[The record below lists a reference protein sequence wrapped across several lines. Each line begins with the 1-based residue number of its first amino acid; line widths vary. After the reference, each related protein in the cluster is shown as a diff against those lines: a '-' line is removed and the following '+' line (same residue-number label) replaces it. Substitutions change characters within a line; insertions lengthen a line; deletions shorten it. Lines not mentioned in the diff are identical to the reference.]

1 MDILFRNVPE
11 TTLYIEDKE
20 SALISWQA
28 DSGRLGRCKSSRRLL
43 APCCSWSMALNTVT
57 NDLVLIC
64 QFGGRDQSYF
74 TCRGA
79 VHRAEIDSSM
89 QCPSGLAVLVTG
101 NMFVLDLDLRRHNL
115 QGALPI
121 MKSLL
126 FYV

>member
-1 MDILFRNVPE
+1 
-11 TTLYIEDKE
+11 
-20 SALISWQA
+20 
-28 DSGRLGRCKSSRRLL
+28 
-43 APCCSWSMALNTVT
+43 
-57 NDLVLIC
+57 
-64 QFGGRDQSYF
+64 
-74 TCRGA
+74 
-79 VHRAEIDSSM
+79 M